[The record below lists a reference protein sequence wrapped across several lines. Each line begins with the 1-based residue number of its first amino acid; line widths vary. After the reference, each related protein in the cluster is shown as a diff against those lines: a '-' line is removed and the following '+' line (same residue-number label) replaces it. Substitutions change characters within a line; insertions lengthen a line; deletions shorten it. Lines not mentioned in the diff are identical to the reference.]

1 MNYDGEST
9 TYASE
14 ISPNVSTSFNSIRN
28 IVKTIREKGMGI
40 AAICGR
46 IILDSTVVNEADFKE
61 ICRKVLNVD
70 GTREVGFRL
79 ELINNKIV
87 LTEYPSE
94 AHERV
99 SGVFDTIITSRF
111 NVGWEIPF
119 SPTRSTRWNFGVS
132 SVEADSSF
140 VNRNVAP
147 NARQLDLNGRQLP
160 DIIFEVGKTQNYNDL
175 FSRPDIY
182 FSLPGVKAVVLVKL
196 GNSTVGDLIDQMV
209 AVVYRRDG
217 NGVAGPRAAV
227 SFGRRLHP
235 QTENAILRHSGI
247 DPALFTGTGRHG
259 IDEQC
264 LQPGLP
270 IFNMQVLEAARV
282 WENVPVDQVPVIQT
296 DVMMDVFF
304 FRATLVSANLAN

>member
-1 MNYDGEST
+1 MICGEST
-9 TYASE
+9 TYTSE
-14 ISPNVSTSFNSIRN
+14 VCPNVSISFNNSIRK
-28 IVKTIREKGMGI
+28 IVKTVREKGMGI
-40 AAICGR
+40 AASCGR
-46 IILDSTVVNEADFKE
+46 IILDNIVNEADFKE
-61 ICRKVLNVD
+61 ICRKVLNED
-70 GTREVGFRL
+70 GTREVGYRL

-87 LTEYPSE
+87 LTEYPSM
-94 AHERV
+94 AHEKV
-99 SGVFDTIITSRF
+99 SGIFDMIIFSRF
-111 NVGWEIPF
+111 NVGWEVPF

-140 VNRNVAP
+140 VNSRVAP
-147 NARQLDLNGRQLP
+147 NARQLDLNGSQLP
-160 DIIFEVGKTQNYNDL
+160 DIIFEVGKMQNYEDL

-196 GNSTVGDLIDQMV
+196 VNSTVGDLKIDQMV

-235 QTENAILRHSGI
+235 QTESAILRHSGI

-264 LQPGLP
+264 LQQGLP
-270 IFNMQVLEAARV
+270 IFNMQVLEAVRV
-282 WENVPVDQVPVIQT
+282 WENVPADQVPAIQT

-304 FRATLVSANLAN
+304 FRATLMSANLAN